1 LCTLLSFLLAYDDS
15 VQTQYSRGRTADY
28 VTCVSFASPY
38 VGDEGWQA
46 AFQLLEARNRL
57 RHIRVSNEHDF
68 IPLGPPPFGFT
79 LDPPPFGFTLWPK
92 YCHTGVNIHLWPR
105 GHLGVVPK
113 KPYIS
118 YEGTRESIGGRI
130 RLNWKWL
137 TSGSISRLPLRLFLL
152 LRSPFRGSFLL
163 QLVMTLPILAVPVLS
178 YPLIPVVCAVR
189 GFFVFLFPWFRN
201 NEWLYSPDG
210 ALADL
215 DPGIKLGL
223 VGGLGVLQ
231 LLAILFHNTMGVVK
245 AVTHGLEDYHANM
258 DLKELPE
265 NTVKELYDAYARSTL
280 DQIDKEIEERLQLE
294 IKRLQ
299 LEIKRLQQLKLDLN
313 ARNTLDQ
320 IDKEIEERQLEL
332 EIKRLHRL
340 QLKITRLQLE
350 IKRLQQLK
358 VDLKKLQET
367 QIDKDI
373 VEELLHEEI
382 KRLHEDFKRLKQE
395 KLDLKELPETERS
408 VDKLY
413 DVYASRTLVQIEAE
427 IAERE
432 LEIEQL
438 QQLKLLEERKGI
450 TN

>member
-231 LLAILFHNTMGVVK
+231 LLAIFFCNTHGVVN

-265 NTVKELYDAYARSTL
+265 KYVTELYEDYARSTL

-299 LEIKRLQQLKLDLN
+299 LEIKRLQQLKLDL
-313 ARNTLDQ
+313 
-320 IDKEIEERQLEL
+320 
-332 EIKRLHRL
+332 
-340 QLKITRLQLE
+340 
-350 IKRLQQLK
+350 
-358 VDLKKLQET
+358 KKLQET

-382 KRLHEDFKRLKQE
+382 KRLHEEIKRLKQE

-427 IAERE
+427 IAERK